1 MESTPLPP
9 PDRLRAQIAIFTSI
23 RTVQNTGYR
32 MVYPFLPVIARG
44 LGVELMAVT
53 QAVSARSLLG
63 FLAPLLGSV
72 ADVWGRRAAM
82 LIGLGLFAAGMALIV
97 VWPTLPALFA
107 GLILGAAGKGV
118 FDPGMQAFV
127 GDRVPYER
135 RGTAL
140 AITEMS
146 WSAAFLFGVPAAGWL
161 IARSDWR
168 APFPWLAALGI
179 VAALVIGRLIP
190 ADAPSSCD
198 ARPSLVGSLR
208 TVIMH
213 PVAVGALA
221 VALGISTANE
231 VVNVVFGAWIEGAF
245 RLQVAALGAASAVIG
260 LSELGGEG
268 LVAAL
273 VDRVG
278 KRRAVAAG
286 IALNAGACL
295 LLPFMGFSLT
305 GALAGLFLFYLTFEF
320 SVVASVPL
328 LSELVPGARATM
340 MAGYGAAFSLG
351 RALGAWV
358 GPLLFAGGMQ
368 ANGMAGAIL
377 DGLALAMLLLVV
389 QQE

>member
-1 MESTPLPP
+1 
-9 PDRLRAQIAIFTSI
+9 
-23 RTVQNTGYR
+23 
-32 MVYPFLPVIARG
+32 
-44 LGVELMAVT
+44 
-53 QAVSARSLLG
+53 
-63 FLAPLLGSV
+63 
-72 ADVWGRRAAM
+72 M
-82 LIGLGLFAAGMALIV
+82 LIGLAMFAAGMVLIAL
-97 VWPTLPALFA
+97 WPTLPALYLA
-107 GLILGAAGKGV
+107 LILGAAGKGV

-146 WSAAFLFGVPAAGWL
+146 WSAAFLVGVPVAGWL

-168 APFPWLAALGI
+168 APFPWLAALGVI
-179 VAALVIGRLIP
+179 AALAIWRLIP
-190 ADAPSSCD
+190 ADPPHPTG
-198 ARPSLVGSLR
+198 ARPSLIGSLR
-208 TVIMH
+208 TVIAH
-213 PVAVGALA
+213 PAALGALA
-221 VALGISTANE
+221 VALGISVANE

-245 RLQVAALGAASAVIG
+245 ALQVTALGAASAVIG

-278 KRRAVAAG
+278 KRRAVAMG

-295 LLPFMGFSLT
+295 LLPFTGFSLA

-351 RALGAWV
+351 RALGAWI
-358 GPLLFAGGMQ
+358 GPLLFARGMMS
-368 ANGMAGAIL
+368 NGIAGAIL
-377 DGLALAMLLLVV
+377 DGLALSVLLLVV
-389 QQE
+389 RQE